1 MHRHKASWPTTIVLA
16 LAARR
21 LTWKSIVRQ
30 DNKLSCCNQKFYL
43 LAFPS
48 NYQVTLDLFL
58 MLLDIKIP

>member
-1 MHRHKASWPTTIVLA
+1 MHRHKASWPTTIILG
-16 LAARR
+16 LAAHC

-30 DNKLSCCNQKFYL
+30 NNKLSCCNQKFSL

-48 NYQVTLDLFL
+48 NHQVTLDLFL